1 MKQIT
6 SWETLLEVAHPLAV
20 EKGWWDDMDRP
31 IDEQC
36 ANFHAEISEAWEEY
50 RSRRM
55 DTWFDYPGPEPL
67 THDDT
72 GCPGIHNSIDG
83 GFVPLK
89 PEGFWVEIADLLVR
103 LADTCGRYGW
113 KPVWCAR
120 VATANN
126 IPRLVTALHA
136 CVSDME
142 KTANSWAVDEEC
154 SECERGGTAVDQIEI
169 ATAVINDAA
178 NLFGVNLWPIV
189 NEKVA
194 YNRTRPHRHGGKVA

>member
-1 MKQIT
+1 MKPIT

-20 EKGWWDDMDRP
+20 EKGWWQDMDRP

-55 DTWFDYPGPEPL
+55 ETWYSYSGKQVEPVD
-67 THDDT
+67 HA
-72 GCPGIHNSIDG
+72 GKNAEEGVKYGYVDG
-83 GFVPLK
+83 YLMPLK

-103 LADTCGRYGW
+103 LADTCGRYEW
-113 KPVWCAR
+113 KPKLIRPAR
-120 VATANN
+120 HAKS
-126 IPRLVTALHA
+126 ISHLVCLLHHLVECMCTWDDWDDQSIA
-136 CVSDME
+136 
-142 KTANSWAVDEEC
+142 EEQVGLVLGHL
-154 SECERGGTAVDQIEI
+154 SIFPGAPD
-169 ATAVINDAA
+169 
-178 NLFGVNLWPIV
+178 LWPIV